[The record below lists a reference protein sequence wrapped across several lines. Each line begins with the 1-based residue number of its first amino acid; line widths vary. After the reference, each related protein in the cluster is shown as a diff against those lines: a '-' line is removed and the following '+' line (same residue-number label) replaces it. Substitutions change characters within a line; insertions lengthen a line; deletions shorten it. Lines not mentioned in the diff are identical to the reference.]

1 SSDLVSNKLAN
12 YYNLDEE
19 SKLDLEKYSLIHLRF
34 DEIKDLMMD
43 TDTYDEHT
51 YELIKTKTDL
61 GSKIGKR
68 LQLAQKCNEMM
79 RRHHEGDANQSFM
92 DDMKKIQ
99 PEIISQIILLADCY
113 ISLRSISSYHRPY
126 SHQQSLQF
134 FNKELIGYF
143 DYNLKETFLKYNEEM
158 NELYNNL

>member
-1 SSDLVSNKLAN
+1 DFTHIVRDLFNVVFQSAQSLLDPQHAKKVATVSSKLAN

-34 DEIKDLMMD
+34 DEIKDLMVD

-51 YELIKTKTDL
+51 YDLIKTKTDL

-79 RRHHEGDANQSFM
+79 RRHHE
-92 DDMKKIQ
+92 
-99 PEIISQIILLADCY
+99 EIG
-113 ISLRSISSYHRPY
+113 R
-126 SHQQSLQF
+126 
-134 FNKELIGYF
+134 
-143 DYNLKETFLKYNEEM
+143 
-158 NELYNNL
+158 